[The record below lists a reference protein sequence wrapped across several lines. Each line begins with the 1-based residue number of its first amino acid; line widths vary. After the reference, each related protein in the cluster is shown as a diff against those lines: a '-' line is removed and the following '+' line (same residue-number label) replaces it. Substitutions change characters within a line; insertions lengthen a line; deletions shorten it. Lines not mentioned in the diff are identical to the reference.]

1 MIHHSSFIV
10 IFYMNRIETS
20 LPGVCLIEP
29 AVFEDQRGFFFES
42 YHEDKFTELGI
53 IDRFVQDNHA
63 RSIKHTLRGLH
74 YQLKRPQAK
83 LCRVIQ
89 GEVLD
94 VVVDIRR
101 GSPNFRKWVAEV
113 LSAQNRR
120 QMYVPAGFAHG
131 YLVLSETAEFLYK
144 CSDFYHPEYERGLA
158 WNDADIGIAWG
169 IEVPILSAKDRKN
182 PSLGN
187 ISSAELP
194 DYE

>member
-1 MIHHSSFIV
+1 M
-10 IFYMNRIETS
+10 
-20 LPGVCLIEP
+20 IEP
-29 AVFEDQRGFFFES
+29 EVFEDQRGFFFES
-42 YHEDKFTELGI
+42 YHEDKFTRLGI
-53 IDRFVQDNHA
+53 KDRFVQDNHA
-63 RSIKHTLRGLH
+63 RSVKDTLRGLH

-101 GSPNFRKWVAEV
+101 GSPHFGKWAGEV

-144 CSDFYHPEYERGLA
+144 CSDFYHPEYEHGLA
-158 WNDADIGIAWG
+158 WNDADIEIAWG
-169 IEVPILSAKDRKN
+169 IEAPILSAKDRQN
-182 PSLGN
+182 PPL
-187 ISSAELP
+187 SSIPSDELP